1 MERVPTVRRKGHSGV
16 REERDSVTGGS
27 AVPVLGGSEDGLPE
41 AEEADTGWRHWNVSW
56 APRGPGAG
64 CAVLAPSTIAAASSS
79 SLAGGR
85 LLEMRLTFF
94 SADYI

>member
-27 AVPVLGGSEDGLPE
+27 SEDGLPE